1 LDTTV
6 ITAGAVAGSTVG
18 YSTALRFRSL
28 GRCFFGRVS
37 VCPFVAFFRTC
48 RAAFTVNVIGAPIVI
63 AIASRRARARVR
75 APRWRRGAHACVLIH
90 SRRRRVD
97 AAPDV
102 AFFRTIALASAI
114 TAPSRSRA
122 LKNQKTHPGPRSEG
136 QDSSIA
142 APGRT

>member
-75 APRWRRGAHACVLIH
+75 APRWRRGAHSFVLIH

-114 TAPSRSRA
+114 TAPSRARA
-122 LKNQKTHPGPRSEG
+122 LKK
-136 QDSSIA
+136 
-142 APGRT
+142 

>member
-75 APRWRRGAHACVLIH
+75 APRWRRGAHAFALIH

-102 AFFRTIALASAI
+102 AFFRTIALARAI

-122 LKNQKTHPGPRSEG
+122 LKKPTPPPIGGSGLVDR
-136 QDSSIA
+136 
-142 APGRT
+142 RTRTKVKP

>member
-1 LDTTV
+1 
-6 ITAGAVAGSTVG
+6 
-18 YSTALRFRSL
+18 
-28 GRCFFGRVS
+28 
-37 VCPFVAFFRTC
+37 VCA
-48 RAAFTVNVIGAPIVI
+48 
-63 AIASRRARARVR
+63 
-75 APRWRRGAHACVLIH
+75 RRGVDAALHSFIH

-114 TAPSRSRA
+114 TAPSRPRA
-122 LKNQKTHPGPRSEG
+122 LKKPSPPRSEG

>member
-1 LDTTV
+1 MDTTV

-63 AIASRRARARVR
+63 AIASRRARACACPAV
-75 APRWRRGAHACVLIH
+75 AAWRSIHAFI
-90 SRRRRVD
+90 RVD
-97 AAPDV
+97 AASTRMPDV
-102 AFFRTIALASAI
+102 AVFRTIALASAL
-114 TAPSRSRA
+114 TAP
-122 LKNQKTHPGPRSEG
+122 
-136 QDSSIA
+136 
-142 APGRT
+142 